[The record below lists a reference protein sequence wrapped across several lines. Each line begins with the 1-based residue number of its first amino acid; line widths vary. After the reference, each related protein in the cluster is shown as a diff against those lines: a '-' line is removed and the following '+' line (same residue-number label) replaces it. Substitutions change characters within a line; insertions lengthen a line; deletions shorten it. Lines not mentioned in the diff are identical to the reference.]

1 MMDVAIVGA
10 SGYAGIELTRILAGH
25 PDFRLAMVTSHA
37 EAGRLVS
44 EVYPKL
50 TTLTDLR
57 YEAPEI
63 SLLARRAQV
72 VFLAVPHSVSMGIV
86 PELYK
91 AGAVIIDASADYRL
105 KDPNSYERWY
115 GTAHSS
121 PELLSYAVYGLPE
134 VDRSSLPGAQLVACP
149 GCYPTATALAAA
161 PALQAGIVSGNRV
174 IVDAKSGVSG
184 AGKEATAITH
194 FPAINE
200 TVAAYKVG
208 SHRHIPE
215 MEQQLSMLA
224 QRKMQ
229 VAFTPHLIPM
239 TRGLLSTVYME
250 LSEPMTTEEVF
261 VMYEDRYREEPFITI
276 CEPGQMPSTG
286 EVSGTNRAH
295 IGVTCDPSGVLIAT
309 CAIDNLIKGTSG
321 QAVQCANIALGIEET
336 TGLKMLAPV
345 I

>member
-1 MMDVAIVGA
+1 MDVAIVGA

-25 PDFRLAMVTSHA
+25 PDLRLVMAASHA

-50 TTLTDLR
+50 TSVTDLR
-57 YEAPEI
+57 FEAPEI
-63 SLLARRAQV
+63 PLLVERAQV
-72 VFLAVPHSVSMGIV
+72 VFLAVPHRVSMDIVPKLHEAGIV
-86 PELYK
+86 
-91 AGAVIIDASADYRL
+91 VIDASADYRL
-105 KDPNSYERWY
+105 RDPDSYERWY
-115 GTAHSS
+115 GSAHSS
-121 PELLSYAVYGLPE
+121 PELLDHAVYGLPE
-134 VDRSSLPGAQLVACP
+134 IDRSGLPGAKLVACP
-149 GCYPTATALAAA
+149 GCYPTATLLAAA

-184 AGKEATAITH
+184 AGKEATAMTH
-194 FPAINE
+194 FPAVNE
-200 TVAAYKVG
+200 AVTAYKVG

-215 MEQQLSMLA
+215 MEQQLAMLA
-224 QRKMQ
+224 QRKIQ

-261 VMYEDRYREEPFITI
+261 VMYQDRYREEHFITI
-276 CEPGQMPSTG
+276 CEPGHMPSTA

-295 IGVTCDPSGVLIAT
+295 IGVACDPSGVLIAV

-336 TGLKMLAPV
+336 AGLKMLAPV